1 MKKYEL
7 IPKNGKGGKW
17 YMNADQLFAGNIVK
31 AYAKDGFETVV
42 DIRNY
47 LIVRYN

>member
-7 IPKNGKGGKW
+7 VPKNGKGAKW
-17 YMNADQLFAGNIVK
+17 IINADQLFAGNYVK
-31 AYAKDGFETVV
+31 AYAKDGFVTVV

-47 LIVRYN
+47 HIVKY